1 MRAELHHE
9 WYGNVE
15 CCSALQVW
23 SADVCSRHAAAVKC
37 LEFNEMP
44 DGSIKL
50 ASSGADHALRIF
62 NIQI

>member
-1 MRAELHHE
+1 M
-9 WYGNVE
+9 
-15 CCSALQVW
+15 QVW
-23 SADVCSRHAAAVKC
+23 SADACSRHAAAVKC

-62 NIQI
+62 SIEL

>member
-1 MRAELHHE
+1 M
-9 WYGNVE
+9 
-15 CCSALQVW
+15 QVW
-23 SADVCSRHAAAVKC
+23 SADGCSRHTAAVKC

-62 NIQI
+62 KIAL